1 MFPLCCCRVPPRAI
15 DMGVPEHM
23 QQRDK
28 EFKVGLVILAAGASR
43 RMGLPKLLLP
53 WGETSV
59 LGHLLQRWNQSV
71 ISQITV
77 VHAAGAKPLIDEL
90 DRLRFPQTNRI
101 ANSTPEQGMFS
112 SIQCAAKWPG
122 WSPALTH
129 WAVTLGDQ
137 PQLKDVTLR
146 SLLDF
151 GARNPDK
158 ICQPMRNE
166 RRKHP
171 VLLRKRFFHELQT
184 TRAGDLKMFLV
195 EYAQDLCGFQSD
207 DIGLDFDL
215 DTPEDYER
223 VKALAFP

>member
-1 MFPLCCCRVPPRAI
+1 
-15 DMGVPEHM
+15 MGVPEHM

-71 ISQITV
+71 VSQITV

-171 VLLRKRFFHELQT
+171 VLLPKRFFHELQT